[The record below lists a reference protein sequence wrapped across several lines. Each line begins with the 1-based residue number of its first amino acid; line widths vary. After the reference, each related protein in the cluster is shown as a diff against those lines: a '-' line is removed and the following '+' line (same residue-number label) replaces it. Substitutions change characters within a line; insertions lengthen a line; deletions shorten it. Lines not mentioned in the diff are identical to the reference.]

1 MKENNTNEFEN
12 NQDEIKAADTADTG
26 SSADTVN
33 NAASDS
39 NYEQNDN
46 WEFEAEA
53 PTVSGSVI
61 DGGDFEIELPAEKP
75 KKVEKSAEKEKRPRQ
90 RKYNKIPFNRNFSCY
105 CCYRLRLL
113 RQSIL

>member
-26 SSADTVN
+26 ASADTVN

-39 NYEQNDN
+39 NYEQNDD

-75 KKVEKSAEKEKRPRQ
+75 KRLKNRQTKSQPSRKRKKTATAQ
-90 RKYNKIPFNRNFSCY
+90 IQQNSF
-105 CCYRLRLL
+105 
-113 RQSIL
+113 

>member
-12 NQDEIKAADTADTG
+12 NQDEIKAADTADTND
-26 SSADTVN
+26 SVDTVN
-33 NAASDS
+33 DDANNS

-61 DGGDFEIELPAEKP
+61 DGGDFEIDLPAEKP
-75 KKVEKSAEKEKRPRQ
+75 KKVEKLAD
-90 RKYNKIPFNRNFSCY
+90 
-105 CCYRLRLL
+105 
-113 RQSIL
+113 

>member
-1 MKENNTNEFEN
+1 MEVLLMKENNTNEFEN
-12 NQDEIKAADTADTG
+12 NQDEIKAADTPDTSG
-26 SSADTVN
+26 SADTVN

-75 KKVEKSAEKEKRPRQ
+75 KKVEKSADKKTAEPKK
-90 RKYNKIPFNRNFSCY
+90 
-105 CCYRLRLL
+105 
-113 RQSIL
+113 

>member
-33 NAASDS
+33 NDASDS

-75 KKVEKSAEKEKRPRQ
+75 KKVEKSADKKTAEPKKEKKTVTAQ
-90 RKYNKIPFNRNFSCY
+90 IQQNSF
-105 CCYRLRLL
+105 
-113 RQSIL
+113 